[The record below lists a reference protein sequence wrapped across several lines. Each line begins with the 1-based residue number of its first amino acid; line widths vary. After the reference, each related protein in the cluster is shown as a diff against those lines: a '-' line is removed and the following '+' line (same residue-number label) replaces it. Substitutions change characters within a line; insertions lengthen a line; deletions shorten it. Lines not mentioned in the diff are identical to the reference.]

1 MLILLFL
8 DDIEDSDEAHP
19 CCKYPS
25 KKSSWKSLIFFY
37 IVVIVFDIL
46 WFDDKL
52 MMPYPLEER
61 IYLLESIITNQGTSL
76 KLLTRKKMTTE
87 EEVMNE
93 LNEAMKMR

>member
-1 MLILLFL
+1 
-8 DDIEDSDEAHP
+8 
-19 CCKYPS
+19 
-25 KKSSWKSLIFFY
+25 
-37 IVVIVFDIL
+37 
-46 WFDDKL
+46 

-61 IYLLESIITNQGTSL
+61 IYLLELIITNQGNSL